1 MFIREH
7 RKLTDRP
14 TIKHSRAFETMITDK
29 HTKTG
34 VHMRSGRKVAGL
46 KSNPATFAKSDQR
59 FWLQP
64 GRLFKDKGAA
74 AYSCRIQFGG
84 DRLRFGLNTS
94 NQAAAAAKAASIY
107 QSLVTEGRD
116 ITVARFK
123 PKAAEKADVST
134 VGEWI
139 AATEKHCTLFP
150 ATMQNYVSAV
160 RKLAGDIGTL
170 PRNKSRFSYK
180 DGGTAEWR
188 AAVDKLPL
196 TVLDSA
202 NVNAWQVGYRKG
214 KPANPE
220 AQRRALNSARSTV
233 RNAKALF
240 GAKIAKALR
249 DVAGLSLPEPLP
261 MANVTLTELFGKKTK
276 TRYQS
281 RIDAEKLLRA
291 ASLELAPTQPEAF
304 KVLLLA
310 LCCGLRKRE
319 IDCLLWRQ
327 VDLDAGVI
335 RIEATE
341 HFRPKSEDSAG
352 DVDLDPELLALLRGW
367 KAAASGAFVIEG
379 RDSTDFKSRVSYR
392 CETLYASLYEWLRKH
407 GVSAQK
413 ALHELRKEAG
423 ALVAKTAGIYAAS
436 RLLRHSDIRVTA
448 DFYADKKQRISTG
461 LGSLLPAENVIAFPA
476 TQSPAPTSKEA

>member
-1 MFIREH
+1 MNSD
-7 RKLTDRP
+7 T
-14 TIKHSRAFETMITDK
+14 HSE
-29 HTKTG
+29 TG
-34 VHMRSGRKVAGL
+34 VHTKSGRKVAGL
-46 KSNPATFAKSDQR
+46 KNYPATFAKTDQR
-59 FWLQP
+59 FWLQE
-64 GRLFKDKGAA
+64 GRLFKEKGSA
-74 AYSCRIQFGG
+74 AYSCRVQFAG
-84 DRLRFGLNTS
+84 DRLRFGLGTS

-107 QSLVTEGRD
+107 HSLITDGKEATVTK
-116 ITVARFK
+116 FK

-134 VGEWI
+134 VGGWI
-139 AATEKHCTLFP
+139 TATEKHCTLFP

-196 TVLDSA
+196 SLLDSA
-202 NVNAWQVGYRKG
+202 NVNAWQVAYRKA
-214 KPANPE
+214 KPASPD
-220 AQRRALNSARSTV
+220 AQRKALNSARSIV

-240 GAKIAKALR
+240 GVKIAKALR

-261 MANVTLTELFGKKTK
+261 MADVSLTELFGKKTK

-281 RIDAEKLLRA
+281 RIDAEKLLRT
-291 ASLELAPTQPEAF
+291 ASRELAQSQPEAF
-304 KVLLLA
+304 KVLVLA

-327 VDLDAGVI
+327 VDLDGAVI

-352 DVDLDPELLALLRGW
+352 DVDLDPELIALLRHW
-367 KAAASGAFVIEG
+367 KTTTMGEFVIEG
-379 RDSTDFKSRVSYR
+379 RDNTNFKSRVSYR
-392 CETLYASLYEWLRKH
+392 CETVYATLYEWLRKQ

-461 LGSLLPAENVIAFPA
+461 LGSLLPSRKVIAF
-476 TQSPAPTSKEA
+476 TSTVNGKRKRKGA

>member
-1 MFIREH
+1 MN
-7 RKLTDRP
+7 TDEQ
-14 TIKHSRAFETMITDK
+14 SE
-29 HTKTG
+29 TG
-34 VHMRSGRKVAGL
+34 VHSKSGRKVAGL
-46 KSNPATFAKSDQR
+46 KSNPATFAKTDQR
-59 FWLQP
+59 FWQQK
-64 GRLFKDKGAA
+64 GRLFKEKGSA
-74 AYSCRIQFGG
+74 AYSCRIQFAG
-84 DRLRFGLNTS
+84 DRLRFGLGTS
-94 NQAAAAAKAASIY
+94 NKDAAAAKAASIY
-107 QSLVTEGRD
+107 HSL
-116 ITVARFK
+116 ITDGKEETLTKFK
-123 PKAAEKADVST
+123 PKTAEKADVST

-139 AATEKHCTLFP
+139 AETEKHCTLFS

-180 DGGTAEWR
+180 TGGTAEWR

-196 TVLDSA
+196 SVLSSA
-202 NVNAWQVGYRKG
+202 NVNAWQVSYRKS
-214 KPANPE
+214 KPASPE
-220 AQRRALNSARSTV
+220 AQRKALNSARSTV

-240 GAKIAKALR
+240 GVKIAKALR
-249 DVAGLSLPEPLP
+249 DVAGLTLPDPLP
-261 MANVTLTELFGKKTK
+261 MADVSLTEIFGKKTK

-291 ASLELAPTQPEAF
+291 ASLELVQEQPEAF
-304 KVLLLA
+304 KVLVLG

-327 VDLDAGVI
+327 VDFDAGMI
-335 RIEATE
+335 RVEATE

-352 DVDLDPELLALLRGW
+352 DVDLDPELVALLRQW
-367 KAAASGAFVIEG
+367 KETTKGEFVIAG
-379 RDSTDFKSRVSYR
+379 RDHTNFKSRVSYR
-392 CETLYASLYEWLRKH
+392 CETVYSALYAWLRKH

-461 LGSLLPAENVIAFPA
+461 LGALLPAENVIAFPGTA
-476 TQSPAPTSKEA
+476 EKAALSKQA

>member
-1 MFIREH
+1 MN
-7 RKLTDRP
+7 TD
-14 TIKHSRAFETMITDK
+14 TQ
-29 HTKTG
+29 TKTG
-34 VHMRSGRKVAGL
+34 VHRKSGRKVAGL
-46 KSNPATFAKSDQR
+46 EKDLATFAKTDQR
-59 FWLQP
+59 FWLQD
-64 GRLFKDKGAA
+64 GRLFKDKGSA
-74 AYSCRIQFGG
+74 AYSCRVQFGG
-84 DRLRFGLNTS
+84 DRLRFGLGTS

-107 QSLVTEGRD
+107 HSLMTEGKEA
-116 ITVARFK
+116 TVARFK
-123 PKAAEKADVST
+123 PKAADKADVST

-139 AATEKHCTLFP
+139 AAVETHCPLFP
-150 ATMQNYVSAV
+150 ATLQNYVAAV
-160 RKLAGDIGTL
+160 RKLAGDVGTL

-180 DGGTAEWR
+180 DGGTKEWR
-188 AAVDKLPL
+188 AAIDALPL
-196 TVLDSA
+196 SLLDSA
-202 NVNAWQVGYRKG
+202 QVNAWQVGYRKG

-240 GAKIAKALR
+240 GVKIAKTLR

-261 MANVTLTELFGKKTK
+261 MADVSVTELFGKKTK
-276 TRYQS
+276 NRYQS

-291 ASLELAPTQPEAF
+291 AGRELAPSQPEAF
-304 KVLLLA
+304 KVLVLA

-319 IDCLLWRQ
+319 IDCLLWHQ
-327 VDLDAGVI
+327 VDLEAGVI

-367 KAAASGAFVIEG
+367 KAAASGQFVIEG
-379 RDSTDFKSRVSYR
+379 RESTEFKSRVSYR
-392 CETLYASLYEWLRKH
+392 CESLYASLYEWLRKH

-448 DFYADKKQRISTG
+448 DYYADKKQRISTG
-461 LGSLLPAENVIAFPA
+461 LGSLLPAENVIAFPGGN
-476 TQSPAPTSKEA
+476 PSKAKRKGA